1 MASVD
6 ISGTGGAGAFVSG
19 AYLNAFSNVSQ
30 TLVGLP
36 LTPNQVSFGTTV
48 FASGINISGGG
59 LTDIVFN
66 NAGIYNVQFSIQVT
80 NNSNNEHEFYLWA
93 SKNSVFEPDTLSIV
107 TIPRDRGGVSGHYIS
122 AWNFFFQVNAGDNVG
137 LWWTANNANISI
149 QKIVSPGGGIP
160 SAPSVI
166 LTVSQV

>member
-6 ISGTGGAGAFVSG
+6 ISGGSGGGGFVSG
-19 AYLNAFSNVSQ
+19 AYLSAYSNVTQNLVGPPLSQ
-30 TLVGLP
+30 T
-36 LTPNQVSFGTTV
+36 QVSFENTV
-48 FASGINISGGG
+48 FASGITIAGVG

-93 SKNSVFEPDTLSIV
+93 SKNSVYQPDTLRIV

-122 AWNFFFQVNAGDNVG
+122 AWNLFFQLNAGDNVG
-137 LWWTANNANISI
+137 LWWTANNPNISI
-149 QKIVSPGGGIP
+149 QKIVGPGGGIP

>member
-6 ISGTGGAGAFVSG
+6 ISGTGAAGTFVSG
-19 AYLNAFSNVSQ
+19 AYLNAFSDVTQN
-30 TLVGLP
+30 LVGLP
-36 LTPNQVSFGTTV
+36 LSQTQVSFENTL
-48 FASGINISGGG
+48 FSNGITIAGGG

-80 NNSNNEHEFYLWA
+80 NASNNEHEFYLWA
-93 SKNSVFEPDTLSIV
+93 SKNSVYEPDTLSIV

-122 AWNFFFQVNAGDNVG
+122 AWNLFFQVNAGDNVG

-149 QKIVSPGGGIP
+149 QKIASPGGGIP

>member
-6 ISGTGGAGAFVSG
+6 ISGTGGAGAFVSR

-30 TLVGLP
+30 ALIGVP
-36 LTPNQVSFGTTV
+36 LTPNQVGFGTTV
-48 FASGINISGGG
+48 FASGINIAGGG

-66 NAGIYNVQFSIQVT
+66 SAGIYNVQFSIQVT
-80 NNSNNEHEFYLWA
+80 NDAVQDHEFYLWA
-93 SKNSVFEPDTLSIV
+93 SKNSVFEPDSLSV
-107 TIPRDRGGVSGHYIS
+107 LTIPSKHGGIKGHQIA
-122 AWNFFFQVNAGDNVG
+122 AWNFFFNVNAGDNVG
-137 LWWTANNANISI
+137 LWWTADNSNISI
-149 QKIVSPGGGIP
+149 EKIVSPGGGIP

>member
-1 MASVD
+1 MAGVD
-6 ISGTGGAGAFVSG
+6 VSGTGAAGTFVSG

-30 TLVGLP
+30 PLIGVP
-36 LTPNQVSFGTTV
+36 LTPNQVTFGTTV
-48 FASGINISGGG
+48 FASGINIAGGG

-93 SKNSVFEPDTLSIV
+93 SKNSVYQPDTLSIV
-107 TIPRDRGGVSGHYIS
+107 TILRDRGGVSGHYIS
-122 AWNFFFQVNAGDNVG
+122 AWNLFFQVNAGDNVG

>member
-19 AYLNAFSNVSQ
+19 AYLNAYSNVTQ
-30 TLVGLP
+30 NLVGLP
-36 LTPNQVSFGTTV
+36 LSQTQVSFGNTV
-48 FASGINISGGG
+48 FSNGITIAGGG

-80 NNSNNEHEFYLWA
+80 NNNSQEHEFYLWA
-93 SKNSVFEPDTLSIV
+93 AKNSVFEPDSLSIL
-107 TIPRDRGGVSGHYIS
+107 TIYPKHGMVKGHQIA
-122 AWNFFFQVNAGDNVG
+122 AWNFFFNVNAGDNVG
-137 LWWTANNANISI
+137 LWWTADNSNISI
-149 QKIVSPGGGIP
+149 EKIVSPGGGIP